1 MSRPMT
7 PAYHPDS
14 SDSADRA
21 RTDATDDEKASS
33 PLLTLKNVSKRF
45 GTTEA
50 VKDLNLEIESGAFVA
65 IMGPSGC
72 GKTTTLRLL
81 AGLEHPSEGEIVY
94 RGENITGGTPW
105 GRGMPLV
112 WQDLALFPFLD
123 VRKNVEFG
131 LKMRGVGRKER
142 RVRTNKWLEHL
153 EIAELADRDISVLS
167 GGQQQRVALAR
178 ALVTEP
184 DILLLDEP
192 LSALDAA
199 LVVRMQ
205 TELTRLQREL
215 GITFVYVTHNQSEA
229 FAMADRVI
237 IMNHGNVEQI
247 GDAREVY
254 RGPKTQ
260 FVAEFVGTNNVL
272 PATVT
277 SKEGNTLTLDTDLG
291 SFTSRADRN
300 EDYSVGEDVHLVISA
315 DRIGVGNVPGNADVN
330 SVSGV
335 LSTEQFV
342 GAVIT
347 IYLDVGGNRDFL
359 VQAQQRVWDDI
370 DSRAGK
376 RLVAWWRPED
386 CFPVVD
392 IERAKQKG

>member
-1 MSRPMT
+1 MNKKRPT
-7 PAYHPDS
+7 AGEPYSAY
-14 SDSADRA
+14 SAGREP
-21 RTDATDDEKASS
+21 TDAVDPNTSP
-33 PLLTLKNVSKRF
+33 PLLTLNNVSKRF
-45 GTTEA
+45 GTVEA
-50 VKDLNLEIESGAFVA
+50 VKNLNLEIESGAFVA

-81 AGLEHPSEGEIVY
+81 AGLEHPSEGAIVY
-94 RGENITGGTPW
+94 RGEDITEGTPW

-131 LKMRGVGRKER
+131 LKMRGVGRQER
-142 RVRTNKWLEHL
+142 RVRTDRWLEHL

-237 IMNHGNVEQI
+237 IMNDGNVEQM
-247 GDAREVY
+247 GEARDVY

-272 PATVT
+272 PATVKD
-277 SKEGNTLTLDTDLG
+277 KEGITLTLGTELG
-291 SFTSRADRN
+291 TFTSRADRN
-300 EDYSVGEDVHLVISA
+300 VDYSVGEDVHLVISA
-315 DRIGVGNVPGNADVN
+315 DRVAIGNVPGNAEVN

-347 IYLDVGGNRDFL
+347 IYLNVGGGRDFL
-359 VQAQQRVWDDI
+359 VQTQQRDWDKI
-370 DSRAGK
+370 ESRAGVD
-376 RLVAWWRPED
+376 LLAWWRPED

-392 IERAKQKG
+392 IERAKSKG